1 MAINFDSVFGI
12 HEKAL
17 EVRSKRS
24 ELLANNIANADTPG
38 YLAKDLDFK
47 AILEGAS
54 TEQLPMAT
62 SQSSHLQNNSMPI
75 EGIGGLMY
83 RIPTQPSIDG
93 NTVDSQVE
101 NAEFAKNAVQFQ
113 ATTTFLN
120 GKIRSLISAIKG
132 E

>member
-17 EVRSKRS
+17 DVRSRRS
-24 ELLANNIANADTPG
+24 EILANNIANADTPG
-38 YLAKDLDFK
+38 FEAKDLDFRS
-47 AILEGAS
+47 ILEGET

-62 SQSSHLQNNSMPI
+62 SSSSHVHSQAMPI
-75 EGIGGLMY
+75 EGMGGLLY
-83 RIPTQPSIDG
+83 RISKQPSLDG

-101 NAEFAKNAVQFQ
+101 TAEFTKNALQFQ

-120 GKIRSLISAIKG
+120 SKIRGILSAIKG

>member
-17 EVRSKRS
+17 EVRSRRS
-24 ELLANNIANADTPG
+24 EVIANNIANADTPG
-38 YLAKDLDFK
+38 FQAKDVDFK
-47 AILEGAS
+47 SILEGAT
-54 TEQLPMAT
+54 TEQLPMTA
-62 SQSSHLQNNSMPI
+62 SNSSHVQSDAVPI
-75 EGIGGLMY
+75 EGMGGLMY
-83 RIPTQPSIDG
+83 RISKQPSLDG

-101 NAEFAKNAVQFQ
+101 NAEYAKNALQFQ

-120 GKIRSLISAIKG
+120 NKIRGIIAAIKG